1 MGGTEGV
8 TRISRIGTN
17 GWDVSLDSAPKS
29 PCCSGRD
36 CAESLSR
43 QREMMRPHTNSMA
56 TSRSNLAAGHRP
68 RAPGVVSG
76 APKKVLVI
84 LAFPIRAAW
93 SSFE

>member
-1 MGGTEGV
+1 
-8 TRISRIGTN
+8 
-17 GWDVSLDSAPKS
+17 
-29 PCCSGRD
+29 
-36 CAESLSR
+36 
-43 QREMMRPHTNSMA
+43 MMRPHTNSMA